1 MFQLLESISEAIYDL
16 IKWKLNLRI
25 VVKGVVVSF
34 VWLLL
39 GWLLWPFLY
48 GMASKVMDFLP
59 FAILRSDGAYFFIA
73 MIWAL
78 GTMVTFALVMM
89 FFGEVFARKVS
100 GESYTRFLPLLVIAV
115 SLLWAVIVF
124 LMFDKLYAVFLR
136 MLTTLPFD
144 FTEKGVAGLMVLY
157 ILYNGIVL
165 TLVALSGLQSR
176 GTLEML
182 REEKYPSETLL
193 GDREDVFASTMKD
206 IGIFIGVSIVAFP
219 LLFIPILNILL
230 QFGLYIW
237 LYRDVFKR
245 DVCALYCNEDEKHQ
259 LKKYKWEPWAI
270 SVFASLM
277 SFIPFI
283 NFFAPYFGEV
293 ATFHFVMKT
302 KDLKA

>member
-1 MFQLLESISEAIYDL
+1 MFQLLEAIPEAIYDL
-16 IKWKLNLRI
+16 IKWKLNLKI
-25 VVKGVVVSF
+25 VIKGVVISL

-39 GWLLWPFLY
+39 GWLMWPFLY

-73 MIWAL
+73 MVWAL

-100 GESYTRFLPLLVIAV
+100 GESYNRFLPLLVIAV
-115 SLLWAVIVF
+115 SLLWAAIVF

-136 MLTTLPFD
+136 ILTTLPFD
-144 FTEKGVAGLMVLY
+144 FTEKGVAGIIVLY
-157 ILYNGIVL
+157 VLYNGIVL

-176 GTLEML
+176 GTLEIL
-182 REEKYPSETLL
+182 RKEKYPSEAIL
-193 GDREDVFASTMKD
+193 GEREDVFISTMKD
-206 IGIFIGVSIVAFP
+206 IGIFVGISIVAFP
-219 LLFIPILNILL
+219 LLFIPILNILI

-245 DVCALYCNEDEKHQ
+245 DVCALYCNEGEKNA
-259 LKKYKWEPWAI
+259 LKQCKWEPWVI
-270 SVFASLM
+270 SVIASLM

-302 KDLKA
+302 KDLNS